1 MACSRVSVKAGTS
14 ITKHVQPIIAA
25 PPKNGR
31 SRSFSGPFKR
41 DQVEQTLRADVSV
54 AGVALANGLN
64 TNLLARW
71 RRDYL
76 IAQAAGTMPA
86 LIPVHVVESQAAPF
100 PARARPS
107 ADAIGG
113 EIEIRQADTVF
124 VIRGMPDP
132 AVLGMVLRELL
143 RPDRGLLR

>member
-1 MACSRVSVKAGTS
+1 MA
-14 ITKHVQPIIAA
+14 KHEQPIIAV
-25 PPKNGR
+25 PPKSGSR
-31 SRSFSGPFKR
+31 RSFSGPFKR
-41 DQVEQTLRADVSV
+41 DLVEQTLRADVSV

-76 IAQAAGTMPA
+76 IAQAGGTMPA
-86 LIPVHVVESQAAPF
+86 LIPVHVVESQPAPF
-100 PARARPS
+100 LSRARPGV
-107 ADAIGG
+107 DAAIG

-124 VIRGMPDP
+124 VIRGTPDP

-143 RPDRGLLR
+143 RPGRGLPK